1 MQDGFAQIVEGFRG
15 DAVLR
20 SFLESMVEPVVV
32 LGQDRKV
39 AWANGALRA
48 FAGKDLEGVLG
59 REVGEALGCDACGGD
74 RGCDTEGGD
83 CGFRRAV
90 DAGFAGAVE
99 PQEVLV
105 DRGEGRSLFLRLRF
119 TPIGAPRVDHLF
131 LLIEDLS
138 NQRRRDMLERV
149 FFHDLINSL
158 GAIQGASQMLQEHA
172 LGEDAEIAWLLAE
185 QAQEVLD
192 EVHSHRDLFDAE
204 TDELKLR
211 REEVTLRALLK
222 RVGAAYGVHPS
233 FGGRSIL
240 LDPGAEDLVAR
251 TDPTLLRRILG
262 NMVKNALE
270 ASRGVVTM
278 RCRKE
283 DDGAVLEVHNEGV
296 IPVQSRTQIF
306 RRAFS
311 TKGIGRGLGCYSM
324 KLFGEGVLG
333 GRVWFRTSEA
343 EGTTFCLRLALG
355 PTQDV

>member
-1 MQDGFAQIVEGFRG
+1 MDDGFAKIVEGFRG

-20 SFLESMVEPVVV
+20 SFLESMAEPVVV
-32 LGQDRKV
+32 LGLDRRV
-39 AWANGALRA
+39 AWANRALLA
-48 FAGKDLEGVLG
+48 FVDKALEDVLG
-59 REVGEALGCDACGGD
+59 REVGGALGCDACGSEK
-74 RGCDTEGGD
+74 GCEPEGGM
-83 CGFRRAV
+83 CGFQQAV
-90 DAGFAGAVE
+90 DAGFAGNVQAR
-99 PQEVLV
+99 EVLV
-105 DRGEGRSLFLRLRF
+105 ERGEGKSLFLRLRF
-119 TPIGAPRVDHLF
+119 TPIGSPDVDHLF

-138 NQRRRDMLERV
+138 NQRHRDMLERV

-172 LGEDAEIAWLLAE
+172 VGEDAEMAWLLAE

-211 REEVTLRALLK
+211 REDVRLLGVLK
-222 RVGAAYGVHPS
+222 RVGAAYAVHQS

-240 LDPGAEDLVAR
+240 LDPAAEDLALR

-270 ASRGVVTM
+270 ASRGVVTL
-278 RCRKE
+278 RCRQDGE
-283 DDGAVLEVHNEGV
+283 GAVLEVHNEGA
-296 IPVQSRTQIF
+296 IPAHSQEKIF

-324 KLFGEGVLG
+324 KLFGEGLLG
-333 GRVWFRTSEA
+333 GKVWFRTSEA
-343 EGTTFCLRLALG
+343 EGTTFCLRLALR
-355 PTQDV
+355 